1 MKALTGHVA
10 VEERA
15 MKAFDASRVWVDE
28 SGDYYQ
34 VMFEQGLDGSDQYL
48 LIQRS
53 FEMPDDGRCYVEDK
67 AMAMTGHYWVR
78 KAELGRGHFSAE
90 LAGSHANSVE
100 VTFDTPE
107 ADFAELARVVKIML
121 PHVLPVGDVADI
133 IRRQEHR
140 E

>member
-1 MKALTGHVA
+1 
-10 VEERA
+10 
-15 MKAFDASRVWVDE
+15 
-28 SGDYYQ
+28 
-34 VMFEQGLDGSDQYL
+34 
-48 LIQRS
+48 
-53 FEMPDDGRCYVEDK
+53 
-67 AMAMTGHYWVR
+67 
-78 KAELGRGHFSAE
+78 
-90 LAGSHANSVE
+90 VE

>member
-1 MKALTGHVA
+1 
-10 VEERA
+10 
-15 MKAFDASRVWVDE
+15 MKAFNASRVWVDE

-67 AMAMTGHYWVR
+67 AMAMAGHYWVR

-90 LAGSHANSVE
+90 FAGSHANSVE
-100 VTFDTPE
+100 VTFDIPE
-107 ADFAELARVVKIML
+107 ADFVELARVVKIVL
-121 PHVLPVGDVADI
+121 PHVLPLGDVADI
-133 IRRQEHR
+133 VRSQEHR